1 VFARAV
7 HNRCRRADPVNHWT
21 AARSLSYDE
30 CMAPPAPKH
39 PPELRTPH
47 PDNEA
52 NVRDA
57 LRAAER
63 RELLSTAASDAFLR
77 WLEGNGDESW
87 RAEFE

>member
-1 VFARAV
+1 
-7 HNRCRRADPVNHWT
+7 
-21 AARSLSYDE
+21 
-30 CMAPPAPKH
+30 MAPPAPKQQ
-39 PPELRTPH
+39 PTDLRTPH

-77 WLEGNGDESW
+77 WLEGTGDESW